1 MRYTDFFFY
10 TNQPTLCA
18 RLHVIVNVIAVV
30 ILGLVNDDKTELLS
44 CLYLWKHFKCTT
56 KLRQE
61 DQHRKWQQYIFFKVS
76 GHPNYLPLMLF
87 LVILVN

>member
-1 MRYTDFFFY
+1 MHSFAHCSECNRFCDTW
-10 TNQPTLCA
+10 P
-18 RLHVIVNVIAVV
+18 
-30 ILGLVNDDKTELLS
+30 GKELLS
-44 CLYLWKHFKCTT
+44 CLYLWIHFILHLKCTA

-61 DQHRKWQQYIFFKVS
+61 DQQSKWQQYIFKVS

>member
-18 RLHVIVNVIAVV
+18 RLHIVVNVIAVV
-30 ILGLVNDDKTELLS
+30 ILGLVNDDKTSVMFILMETFQVYNKVKAGRS
-44 CLYLWKHFKCTT
+44 A
-56 KLRQE
+56 QE
-61 DQHRKWQQYIFFKVS
+61 VAAVHFFKVS